1 MPTFDLRGIKIAK
14 YGLTPQNQIT
24 YTSKT
29 RVGDAMDVNLEF
41 RHAEA
46 RLYAESSLAE
56 YMRKAT
62 GGSISIAVK
71 YIIQAA
77 QKLMYGGGTME
88 RSVSVKKTGSDGQET
103 TSTVK
108 VSSDVATGKDV
119 GNYVG
124 VSFYAPDKIDGVD
137 KFTCVH
143 VVRSLFGRPSM
154 AFKTVGEQIVFQTPT
169 ASGEF
174 LPSTDGKQTMVEV
187 AVVDDEET
195 AEAWTDAV
203 LSEVSS

>member
-1 MPTFDLRGIKIAK
+1 MPTFDLRGIKVAK
-14 YGLTPQNQIT
+14 YQYTQNIGVS

-29 RVGDAMDVNLEF
+29 SVGDAMDVNLEF

-71 YIIQAA
+71 YIKQEA
-77 QKLMYGGGTME
+77 QKLMYGGGTND
-88 RSVSVKKTGSDGQET
+88 RNITVKKAGSSGGET

-108 VSSDVATGKDV
+108 VSSDVATGKDI

-124 VSFYAPDKIDGVD
+124 VSFYAPDKIDGVT

-143 VVRSLFGRPSM
+143 VVRALFGRPAM

-169 ASGEF
+169 TSGEF

-187 AVVDDEET
+187 AIVDNEET